1 MSDSALTSQRDPST
15 VALSSDELV
24 TQPIPIVGPVV
35 DSRTNLPSL
44 TGLRWLAAL
53 LVFAFHLHVIEYF
66 GKGDARDLIDRAFE
80 PGIVGVSFF
89 FILSGFVLM
98 WSSPRTRPG
107 RFWYRR
113 FARVYP
119 LHLATAVLALLF
131 VATCKPKEF
140 PTASVILSN
149 LTLTHTWVQDVTFF
163 QSLNTV
169 SWTLACEAFFYLLF
183 PLFAGLVSRLRA
195 GGALLLAG
203 VSLIVVMVGPVLSLR
218 FAAEQDVLWFWHWN
232 PLGRF
237 PEFLLGVALARF
249 VWLTHDQLRR
259 HTRLL
264 GLGAVVVTFI
274 GYYNIPEEADVIHSA
289 SYTAAGFGL
298 ILVAAAV
305 CDIRGRRLIWSRP
318 TLVKL
323 GELSFA
329 FYLIHLLV
337 IRVLELDPFIGSH
350 PKLHA
355 VPAAALTLMT
365 FSISVAAAWL
375 LHAGIEKPARRLL
388 VRR

>member
-1 MSDSALTSQRDPST
+1 MLGIIYAGREVDRPTT
-15 VALSSDELV
+15 TE
-24 TQPIPIVGPVV
+24 GPP
-35 DSRTNLPSL
+35 RTNLPSL

-53 LVFAFHLHVIEYF
+53 LVFAFHVHVIEYF

-98 WSSPRTRPG
+98 WSSPTSRPG

-119 LHLATAVLALLF
+119 LHLVTALIALVF

-149 LTLTHTWVQDVTFF
+149 LTLTHTWVQDLKFY

-169 SWTLACEAFFYLLF
+169 SWTLACEAFFYFMF
-183 PLFAGLVSRLRA
+183 PLFAGLVARLRA
-195 GGALLLAG
+195 TGALVLAG
-203 VSLIVVMVGPVLSLR
+203 VALIVVVAGPTLSLR
-218 FAAEQDVLWFWHWN
+218 FASEENVLWFWHWN
-232 PLGRF
+232 PVGRF
-237 PEFLLGVALARF
+237 PEFVLGVALARF
-249 VWLTHDQLRR
+249 VWLTHDRLAR

-264 GLGAVVVTFI
+264 GIGAVLVTFV
-274 GYYNIPEEADVIHSA
+274 GYRNIPDEADVIHSA

-298 ILVAAAV
+298 VLVAAAV
-305 CDIRGRRLIWSRP
+305 CDIQGKRLIWSRSV
-318 TLVKL
+318 LVKL

-337 IRVLELDPFIGSH
+337 VRVLELDMFIGSH

-365 FSISVAAAWL
+365 FSIALVLSWL
-375 LHAGIEKPARRLL
+375 LHAGVEKPARRLL
-388 VRR
+388 VRPGTPPPHRIPAS